1 MSNTVF
7 RGRGVSGSARASI
20 GPIVRAVQ
28 LTVLG
33 SLSSLAAAQGLPPAA
48 APAAAP
54 DTAILEE
61 VVVTARKREESLRDV
76 PLTVSAVTA
85 ASIERLGIRDAYDA
99 ALYVPAFSNVA
110 SFGRNSVERPVIRG
124 QANILGDPNASYFVD
139 GVFLSGSTSNTETAN
154 LERIEVIKGP
164 QAVLY
169 GRATFAGAINF
180 VTRRPSDTFEG
191 KVSATI
197 GQHGQRDVVAWV
209 SGPIAEDRLAFYAA
223 VSHLEYDGAYDNPLD
238 QRDDLG
244 AESTKAATLK
254 LRWTPGDATEVT
266 ALVTGQQDADGPL
279 AMGLQGREF
288 NNCQLPGPTLPR
300 SRGYYCG
307 VVQPISRITI
317 QQRTD
322 LFSDPGINRDR
333 VRAAL
338 TAKTVFGAGYEAVSV
353 TGWSHE
359 DYAIALDASY
369 AGYDAFGLL
378 DSPALPPPAPGI
390 AGDPT
395 RQFRNK
401 GAFWRLQE
409 ERREDFSQ
417 ELRLRS
423 PADRAFRWTL
433 GAYYFKQSDD
443 LTRDDK
449 VTPDARIVPNGSAA
463 LFVRDLENEALFGGI
478 EYDITER
485 WTATAEIRHARDTR
499 RQQGAQYA
507 TSPVAPSRCAPGGD
521 GILVST
527 SPTTGCIVSSAGRVP
542 FTSLEATFKSDKPRF
557 TLRWKATD
565 DITLFANYAE
575 GNKPG
580 GFNQPAV
587 LSLLEGLGKGA
598 AYDEEG
604 SVNIELGGKFRLL
617 DGRVFASL
625 TLFDTKLTNQQL
637 TQNIVGVN
645 AAGSVIGNSYI
656 ENVGKTDSRG
666 VEFELTARLTD
677 RLDISLG
684 GSYIDAIIRRH
695 LNQDQADLY
704 SNRPSSAFSVV
715 SVTNPGGC
723 GTLGASATAN
733 AAACLALRNLDNAQF
748 GDVAGKR
755 SPRAP
760 EYNGYAVVQYTQPI
774 AEGIDLALGGDV
786 VYEASKFSQVH
797 NLIETGDRTYVNARI
812 GLEGRSWSVSL
823 WGKNLTDDDTALDI
837 LRYIDSRNIPSP
849 ATRGFAITLP
859 RPRQIGLTATLKF

>member
-1 MSNTVF
+1 M
-7 RGRGVSGSARASI
+7 
-20 GPIVRAVQ
+20 
-28 LTVLG
+28 
-33 SLSSLAAAQGLPPAA
+33 
-48 APAAAP
+48 
-54 DTAILEE
+54 
-61 VVVTARKREESLRDV
+61 VTARKREESLRDV
-76 PLTVSAVTA
+76 PLTVTAVTA
-85 ASIERLGIRDAYDA
+85 DAIARLGIRDAYDVS
-99 ALYVPAFSNVA
+99 LYTPAFSNIA

-180 VTRRPSDTFEG
+180 VTRKPSETFEG
-191 KVSATI
+191 KVSATL
-197 GQHGQRDVVAWV
+197 GQHDQRDMVAWV
-209 SGPIAEDRLAFYAA
+209 SGPVFDERLSFYAA
-223 VSHLEYDGAYDNPLD
+223 VSHLEYGGAYDNPLD
-238 QRDDLG
+238 RRDELG
-244 AESTKAATLK
+244 AERTKAGTFK
-254 LRWTPGDATEVT
+254 LRWTPGEDTEVT
-266 ALVTGQQDADGPL
+266 ALVTGQQDDDGPL

-288 NNCQLPGPTLPR
+288 NNCQLPGPSLPR

-307 VVQPISRITI
+307 VAQPVSKLTI

-322 LFSDPGINRDR
+322 LFADPGIDRSR

-338 TAKTVFGAGYEAVSV
+338 TAKTLFGAGYEAVSV
-353 TGWSHE
+353 SGWSHE

-378 DSPALPPPAPGI
+378 DSPALPPPAPGV

-401 GAFWRLQE
+401 GAFWRIQE

-433 GAYYFKQSDD
+433 GAYYFKQGDD

-449 VTPDARIVPNGSAA
+449 VTPDARIVPNGAAA
-463 LFVRDLENEALFGGI
+463 LSFRDLKNEALFGGI
-478 EYDITER
+478 EYDITDR
-485 WTATAEIRHARDTR
+485 WTATAELRHARDTR
-499 RQQGAQYA
+499 RQEGAQFA
-507 TSPVAPSRCAPGGD
+507 TTPVAPSRCAPGGD

-527 SPTTGCIVSSAGRVP
+527 SPTSGCIVSSGTRVP
-542 FTSLEATFKSDKPRF
+542 VTTLEETFKSDKPRF

-565 DITLFANYAE
+565 DLTLFANYAE

-587 LSLLEGLGKGA
+587 LPLLESLGKGA
-598 AYDEEG
+598 AYDEEE
-604 SVNIELGGKFRLL
+604 SVNVELGAKARLA
-617 DGRVFASL
+617 DGRIFASL
-625 TLFDTKLTNQQL
+625 TLLDTELTDQQL

-645 AAGSVIGNSYI
+645 AAGSVIANSYI
-656 ENVGKTDSRG
+656 ENVGKSDSRG

-677 RLDISLG
+677 RLDLSLG
-684 GSYIDAIIRRH
+684 GSYVDAVIREY

-715 SVTNPGGC
+715 SPANPGGC
-723 GTLGASATAN
+723 GTLGAGPAAN

-755 SPRAP
+755 VPRAP
-760 EYNGYAVVQYTQPI
+760 EHNGYAVAQYTLPLTDCL
-774 AEGIDLALGGDV
+774 DLALGGDV
-786 VYEASKFSQVH
+786 VYESSKFSQVH
-797 NLIETGDRTYVNARI
+797 NLIETGDRTYLNARI
-812 GLEGRSWSVSL
+812 GLQGRSWSVTL
-823 WGKNLTDDDTALDI
+823 WGKNLTDDDTGLDI
-837 LRYIDSRNIPSP
+837 LRYIDSRNIPSR

-859 RPRQIGLTATLKF
+859 RPRQLGITATLEF

>member
-1 MSNTVF
+1 MTPTVF
-7 RGRGVSGSARASI
+7 RARPVAKSAVAVTVTMLIAGLSAASI
-20 GPIVRAVQ
+20 
-28 LTVLG
+28 
-33 SLSSLAAAQGLPPAA
+33 AAAQGLPSQSVVASDA
-48 APAAAP
+48 L
-54 DTAILEE
+54 ILEE

-76 PLTVSAVTA
+76 PLTVTAVTA
-85 ASIERLGIRDAYDA
+85 VAIERLGIRDAYDV
-99 ALYVPAFSNVA
+99 ALYTPGFSNVA

-124 QANILGDPNASYFVD
+124 QSNILGDPNASYFVD
-139 GVFLSGSTSNTETAN
+139 GVYLSGSTSNTETAN

-164 QAVLY
+164 QAVLF
-169 GRATFAGAINF
+169 GRATFSGAVNF
-180 VTRRPSDTFEG
+180 VTRKPSDTFEG
-191 KVSATI
+191 KVTATL
-197 GQHGQRDVVAWV
+197 GQHDQRDFGAWV
-209 SGPIAEDRLAFYAA
+209 SGPVIDDRLAFYAA
-223 VSHLEYDGAYDNPLD
+223 VSHLDYGGAYDNPLD

-244 AESTKAATLK
+244 AERTKAGTLK
-254 LRWTPGDATEVT
+254 LRWTPTDATEVT

-288 NNCQLPGPTLPR
+288 NNCRLPGATLPR

-307 VVQPISRITI
+307 IVQPVSKLTI

-353 TGWSHE
+353 SGWSNE

-378 DSPALPPPAPGI
+378 DSPALPPPAPGA

-401 GAFWRLQE
+401 GAFWRIQE
-409 ERREDFSQ
+409 ERRKDFSQ

-423 PADRAFRWTL
+423 PADRGFRWTL

-449 VTPDARIVPNGSAA
+449 VTPDARTVPNGAAA
-463 LFVRDLENEALFGGI
+463 LFFRDLKNEAVFGGI
-478 EYDITER
+478 EYDISER

-499 RQQGAQYA
+499 RQEGAQFAA
-507 TSPVAPSRCAPGGD
+507 TPVAPSRCAPGGD

-527 SPTTGCIVSSAGRVP
+527 SPTTGCIVSSGVRVP
-542 FTSLEATFKSDKPRF
+542 VTTLEETFKSDKPRF
-557 TLRWKATD
+557 TLRWKPTD
-565 DITLFANYAE
+565 DLTLFANYAE

-580 GFNQPAV
+580 GFNAPAV
-587 LSLLEGLGKGA
+587 LPLLSAVGKGA
-598 AYDEEG
+598 AYEEEE

-617 DGRVFASL
+617 DGRVFASV
-625 TLFDTKLTNQQL
+625 TLFDTELTNQQL
-637 TQNIVGVN
+637 TENIVGVN
-645 AAGSVIGNSYI
+645 SAGSVIANSYI
-656 ENVGKTDSRG
+656 DNVGKTDTRG
-666 VEFELTARLTD
+666 VEVELTARLSD
-677 RLDISLG
+677 RLEMSLG
-684 GSYIDAIIRRH
+684 GSYIDAVIRRY

-704 SNRPSSAFSVV
+704 SNRPSSAFSVI
-715 SVTNPGGC
+715 SATNPGGC
-723 GTLGASATAN
+723 GTLGASAAAN

-748 GDVAGKR
+748 GDVAGQR

-760 EYNGYAVVQYTQPI
+760 EYNGYLVLQYTMPLTD
-774 AEGIDLALGGDV
+774 GLDLALGGDV
-786 VYEASKFSQVH
+786 TYEGSKYAQVH
-797 NLIETGDRTYVNARI
+797 NLIETGDRTYLNARI
-812 GLEGRSWSVSL
+812 GLESRSWSVSL
-823 WGKNLTDDDTALDI
+823 WGKNLADDDTALDI

-849 ATRGFAITLP
+849 ATRGFAVTLP
-859 RPRQIGLTATLKF
+859 RPRQIGVTASLRF

>member
-1 MSNTVF
+1 MTTPTTIRVPQ
-7 RGRGVSGSARASI
+7 GRGAPAVSRAAVAVLVSAALLACALRAAVAQDARASS
-20 GPIVRAVQ
+20 
-28 LTVLG
+28 TVVEPLV
-33 SLSSLAAAQGLPPAA
+33 
-48 APAAAP
+48 
-54 DTAILEE
+54 LEE

-76 PLTVSAVTA
+76 PLTVTAVTA
-85 ASIERLGIRDAYDA
+85 DAIERLGIRDAYDV
-99 ALYVPAFSNVA
+99 ALYTPGFSNVA

-124 QANILGDPNASYFVD
+124 QSNILGDPNASYFVD
-139 GVFLSGSTSNTETAN
+139 GVYLSGSTSNTETAN

-180 VTRRPSDTFEG
+180 VTRKPSDEFEG
-191 KVSATI
+191 KVTATL
-197 GQHGQRDVVAWV
+197 GQHDQRDFGAWV
-209 SGPIAEDRLAFYAA
+209 SGPVIDDRLAFYAA
-223 VSHLEYDGAYDNPLD
+223 VSHLEYGGAYDNPLD
-238 QRDDLG
+238 PRDELG
-244 AESTKAATLK
+244 AESTKAGTLK
-254 LRWTPGDATEVT
+254 LRWTPDDATEVT
-266 ALVTGQQDADGPL
+266 ALVTAQQDDDGPL

-288 NNCQLPGPTLPR
+288 NNCQLPGPALPR

-307 VVQPISRITI
+307 VAQPISKLTI

-322 LFSDPGINRDR
+322 LFTDPGISRDR

-338 TAKTVFGAGYEAVSV
+338 TAKVGFGAGYEAVSV

-378 DSPALPPPAPGI
+378 DSPALPPPAPGA

-401 GAFWRLQE
+401 GAFWRVQE

-449 VTPDARIVPNGSAA
+449 VTPDVRTVPNGAAA
-463 LFVRDLENEALFGGI
+463 LFLRDLKNEALFGGI
-478 EYDITER
+478 EYDLSER
-485 WTATAEIRHARDTR
+485 WTATAELRHARDTR
-499 RQQGAQYA
+499 RQEGAQYS
-507 TSPVAPSRCAPGGD
+507 TTPVAPSRCAPGGD

-527 SPTTGCIVSSAGRVP
+527 SPTSGCIVSSGVRVP
-542 FTSLEATFKSDKPRF
+542 FTALEETFKSDKPRF
-557 TLRWKATD
+557 TLRWKPTD
-565 DITLFANYAE
+565 DLTLFANYAE

-580 GFNQPAV
+580 GFNPPAV
-587 LSLLEGLGKGA
+587 LPLLEGSGKGA
-598 AYDEEG
+598 AYDEEE

-617 DGRVFASL
+617 DGRVYAAV
-625 TLFDTKLTNQQL
+625 TLFDTELTNQQL

-645 AAGSVIGNSYI
+645 AAGSVIANSYI

-666 VEFELTARLTD
+666 VEFELTARLTE
-677 RLDISLG
+677 RLDISMG
-684 GSYIDAIIRRH
+684 GSYVDAIIRKH

-723 GTLGASATAN
+723 GTPGASAAAN

-755 SPRAP
+755 APRAP
-760 EYNGYAVVQYTQPI
+760 EYNGYAVVQYTLPLSD
-774 AEGIDLALGGDV
+774 GVDLALGGDV
-786 VYEASKFSQVH
+786 VYEGSKFSQVH
-797 NLIETGDRTYVNARI
+797 NLIETGDRTYLNARI

-823 WGKNLTDDDTALDI
+823 WGKNLADDDTALDI

-859 RPRQIGLTATLKF
+859 RPRQIGMTATLKF

>member
-1 MSNTVF
+1 MKNLIARTLRGARVAAVSKAVLTV
-7 RGRGVSGSARASI
+7 SLAGSAATVPAQTVSSDDT
-20 GPIVRAVQ
+20 IV
-28 LTVLG
+28 
-33 SLSSLAAAQGLPPAA
+33 
-48 APAAAP
+48 
-54 DTAILEE
+54 LEE

-76 PLTVSAVTA
+76 PLTVTAVTA
-85 ASIERLGIRDAYDA
+85 DAIERLGIRDAYDVS
-99 ALYVPAFSNVA
+99 LYTPAFSNVA

-180 VTRRPSDTFEG
+180 VTRKPSDVFEG
-191 KVSATI
+191 KFSATL
-197 GQHGQRDVVAWV
+197 GQHDQRDIVAWV
-209 SGPIAEDRLAFYAA
+209 SGPVVDDRLAFYAA
-223 VSHLEYDGAYDNPLD
+223 VSHLEYGGAYDNPLD

-244 AESTKAATLK
+244 AERTKAGTLK
-254 LRWTPGDATEVT
+254 LRWTPGEDTEVT
-266 ALVTGQQDADGPL
+266 ALVTGQQDDDGPL

-307 VVQPISRITI
+307 TAQPISKLTI

-322 LFSDPGINRDR
+322 LFPDPGIDRSR

-338 TAKTVFGAGYEAVSV
+338 TARTVFGAGYEAVSV
-353 TGWSHE
+353 SGWSHE

-378 DSPALPPPAPGI
+378 DSPALPPPAAGA

-401 GAFWRLQE
+401 GAFWRIQE

-449 VTPDARIVPNGSAA
+449 ATPDARIVPNGSAA
-463 LFVRDLENEALFGGI
+463 LFFRDLENEAVFGGL
-478 EYDITER
+478 EYDLSER
-485 WTATAEIRHARDTR
+485 WTATAELRHARDTR
-499 RQQGAQYA
+499 RQAGAQFA
-507 TSPVAPSRCAPGGD
+507 TTPVAPSRCAPGGD

-527 SPTTGCIVSSAGRVP
+527 SPTSGCIVSSGVRTPV
-542 FTSLEATFKSDKPRF
+542 TTLEETFKSDKPRF

-565 DITLFANYAE
+565 DLTLFANYAE

-587 LSLLEGLGKGA
+587 LPLLESLGKGA
-598 AYDEEG
+598 AYDEEE
-604 SVNIELGGKFRLL
+604 SVNIELGAKARLV

-645 AAGSVIGNSYI
+645 AAGSVIANSFI

-666 VEFELTARLTD
+666 VELEVTARLTD

-684 GSYIDAIIRRH
+684 GSYVDAVIRSF

-723 GTLGASATAN
+723 GTLGASAAAN
-733 AAACLALRNLDNAQF
+733 AAACLVLRNLDNAQF
-748 GDVAGKR
+748 GDVSGKR
-755 SPRAP
+755 VPRAP
-760 EYNGYAVVQYTQPI
+760 EYNGYAVLQYSMPLSD
-774 AEGIDLALGGDV
+774 AVDLTLGGDV

-797 NLIETGDRTYVNARI
+797 NLIETGARTYVNARI

-823 WGKNLTDDDTALDI
+823 WGKNLGDDDTALDI

-859 RPRQIGLTATLKF
+859 RPRQLGVTATLKF

>member
-1 MSNTVF
+1 MILSTPLV
-7 RGRGVSGSARASI
+7 GARRATLTAADAAKTLAI
-20 GPIVRAVQ
+20 GLTAV
-28 LTVLG
+28 VLG
-33 SLSSLAAAQGLPPAA
+33 ATVAPVAGAQGAAAEVVV
-48 APAAAP
+48 
-54 DTAILEE
+54 LEE

-76 PLTVSAVTA
+76 PLTVTAVTA
-85 ASIERLGIRDAYDA
+85 ASIERLGIRDAYDVS
-99 ALYVPAFSNVA
+99 LYTPAFSNVA

-180 VTRRPSDTFEG
+180 VTRKPSETFEG
-191 KVSATI
+191 KVSATL
-197 GQHGQRDVVAWV
+197 GQHDQRDMLAWV
-209 SGPIAEDRLAFYAA
+209 SGPVVDDRLSFYAA
-223 VSHLEYDGAYDNPLD
+223 VSHLEYGGAYDNPLD
-238 QRDDLG
+238 QRDELG
-244 AESTKAATLK
+244 AERTKAGTLK
-254 LRWTPGDATEVT
+254 LRWTPGEDTEVT
-266 ALVTGQQDADGPL
+266 ALVTGQQDDDGPL
-279 AMGLQGREF
+279 AMGLQGRES

-307 VVQPISRITI
+307 EVQPVSKLTI

-322 LFSDPGINRDR
+322 LFPDPGIDRSR

-338 TAKTVFGAGYEAVSV
+338 TARTLFGDGYEAVSV
-353 TGWSHE
+353 SGWSHE

-378 DSPALPPPAPGI
+378 DSPALPPPASGA

-401 GAFWRLQE
+401 GAFWRIQE

-449 VTPDARIVPNGSAA
+449 ATPDARIVPNGAAA
-463 LFVRDLENEALFGGI
+463 LFFRDLKNEALFGGI

-485 WTATAEIRHARDTR
+485 WTATAELRHAQDTR
-499 RQQGAQYA
+499 RQEGAQF
-507 TSPVAPSRCAPGGD
+507 TVTPVASSRCAPGGD

-527 SPTTGCIVSSAGRVP
+527 SPTSGCVVSSGTRVP
-542 FTSLEATFKSDKPRF
+542 VTALEETFKSDKPRF

-565 DITLFANYAE
+565 DLTLFANYAE

-587 LSLLEGLGKGA
+587 LPLLESLGKGA
-598 AYDEEG
+598 AYDEEE
-604 SVNIELGGKFRLL
+604 SVNIELGGKVRLL
-617 DGRVFASL
+617 DGRAFASV

-645 AAGSVIGNSYI
+645 AAGGVIGNSYI
-656 ENVGKTDSRG
+656 ENVGKSDSSG

-677 RLDISLG
+677 RLDVSLG
-684 GSYIDAIIRRH
+684 GSYVDAVIREY

-715 SVTNPGGC
+715 SPTNPGGC
-723 GTLGASATAN
+723 GTLGASPAAN

-755 SPRAP
+755 VPRAP
-760 EYNGYAVVQYTQPI
+760 EYNGYAVVQYTLPLSD
-774 AEGIDLALGGDV
+774 GVDLALGGDM
-786 VYEASKFSQVH
+786 VYESSKFSQVH

-812 GLEGRSWSVSL
+812 GLEGRSWSVTL
-823 WGKNLTDDDTALDI
+823 WGKNLADDDTALDI

-849 ATRGFAITLP
+849 ATRGFAVTLP
-859 RPRQIGLTATLKF
+859 RPRQLGVTASWRF

>member
-1 MSNTVF
+1 M
-7 RGRGVSGSARASI
+7 
-20 GPIVRAVQ
+20 
-28 LTVLG
+28 
-33 SLSSLAAAQGLPPAA
+33 
-48 APAAAP
+48 
-54 DTAILEE
+54 LEE

-76 PLTVSAVTA
+76 PLTVTAVTA
-85 ASIERLGIRDAYDA
+85 GSIERLGIRDAYDV
-99 ALYVPAFSNVA
+99 ALYTPAFSNVA

-124 QANILGDPNASYFVD
+124 QSNILGDPNASYFVD
-139 GVFLSGSTSNTETAN
+139 GVYLSGSTSNTETAN

-180 VTRRPSDTFEG
+180 VTRKPSDEFEG
-191 KVSATI
+191 KVTATL
-197 GQHGQRDVVAWV
+197 GQHDQRDVAAWA
-209 SGPIAEDRLAFYAA
+209 SGPLVEDRLSYYVALN
-223 VSHLEYDGAYDNPLD
+223 HLEYGGAYDNPLD

-244 AESTKAATLK
+244 AESTKAGTVK
-254 LRWTPGDATEVT
+254 LRWTPTDAIEVD
-266 ALVTGQQDADGPL
+266 ALVTAQQDADGPL
-279 AMGLQGREF
+279 AVGLQGREF

-307 VVQPISRITI
+307 VVQPISKITI

-322 LFSDPGINRDR
+322 LFPDPGINRDR

-338 TAKTVFGAGYEAVSV
+338 TAKAGFGEGYEAVSV

-378 DSPALPPPAPGI
+378 DSPALPPPAPGA

-449 VTPDARIVPNGSAA
+449 ATPDARIVPNGSAA
-463 LFVRDLENEALFGGI
+463 LFFRELENKAVFGGI
-478 EYDITER
+478 EYDITPR
-485 WTATAEIRHARDTR
+485 WTVTAELRHARDTR
-499 RQQGAQYA
+499 LQEGAQFA
-507 TSPVAPSRCAPGGD
+507 TTPVAPSRCAPGGD

-527 SPTTGCIVSSAGRVP
+527 SPTTGCIVSSGLREPVP
-542 FTSLEATFKSDKPRF
+542 ALEATFKSDKPRF

-565 DITLFANYAE
+565 DLTLFANYAE

-587 LSLLEGLGKGA
+587 LPLLASQGKGA
-598 AYDEEG
+598 AYDEEE
-604 SVNIELGGKFRLL
+604 SVNVELGLKTELF
-617 DGRVFASL
+617 DGRAFASV

-645 AAGSVIGNSYI
+645 AAGSVIANSFI

-666 VEFELTARLTD
+666 VEFELTARLGE

-684 GSYIDAIIRRH
+684 GSYVDAVIRQY

-715 SVTNPGGC
+715 SATNPGGC
-723 GTLGASATAN
+723 GTLGASPAAN

-755 SPRAP
+755 APRAP
-760 EYNGYAVVQYTQPI
+760 EYNGYAVVQYSMPLGD
-774 AEGIDLALGGDV
+774 GIELRLGGDV
-786 VYEASKFSQVH
+786 VYESSKFAQVH
-797 NLIETGDRTYVNARI
+797 NLIETGDRTYLNARV
-812 GLEGRSWSVSL
+812 GFEGHSWSVTL
-823 WGKNLTDDDTALDI
+823 WGKNLTDNETALDI

-859 RPRQIGLTATLKF
+859 RPRQLGVTATLKF

>member
-1 MSNTVF
+1 M
-7 RGRGVSGSARASI
+7 
-20 GPIVRAVQ
+20 GPAQAVA
-28 LTVLG
+28 T
-33 SLSSLAAAQGLPPAA
+33 
-48 APAAAP
+48 P
-54 DTAILEE
+54 DSPVLEE

-76 PLTVSAVTA
+76 PLTVTAVTA
-85 ASIERLGIRDAYDA
+85 ESIGRLGIRDAYDV
-99 ALYVPAFSNVA
+99 ALYTPAFSNVA

-180 VTRRPSDTFEG
+180 VTRKPSREFEG
-191 KVSATI
+191 RATVTL
-197 GQHGQRDVVAWV
+197 GEHGQRDVGAWA
-209 SGPIAEDRLAFYAA
+209 SGPVVEDRLAFYAA
-223 VSHLEYDGAYDNPLD
+223 VSHLEYGGAYDNPLD

-244 AESTKAATLK
+244 AERTKAGTFK
-254 LRWTPGDATEVT
+254 LRWTPGDDIDVT
-266 ALVTGQQDADGPL
+266 ALVTGQQDDDGPL
-279 AMGLQGREF
+279 AIALQGREF
-288 NNCQLPGPTLPR
+288 NNCQLPGPALPR

-307 VVQPISRITI
+307 VAQPLSKLTI

-322 LFSDPGINRDR
+322 LFPDPGIDRSR

-338 TAKTVFGAGYEAVSV
+338 TARIGFGEGYEFVSA

-378 DSPALPPPAPGI
+378 DSPALAPPLPGA

-401 GAFWRLQE
+401 GAFWRIQE

-423 PADRAFRWTL
+423 PADRAFRWTI
-433 GAYYFKQSDD
+433 GAYYFKQGDD

-449 VTPDARIVPNGSAA
+449 ATPDARIVPNGAAA
-463 LFVRDLENEALFGGI
+463 LFYRDLENEALFGGL

-485 WTATAEIRHARDTR
+485 WTATAEFRHARDQR
-499 RQQGAQYA
+499 RQAGAQFA
-507 TSPVAPSRCAPGGD
+507 TTPVAPARCAPGGD
-521 GILVST
+521 GIQVST
-527 SPTTGCIVSSAGRVP
+527 SPTTGCIVSSGVRVP
-542 FTSLEATFKSDKPRF
+542 VATLEETFKSDKPRF
-557 TLRWKATD
+557 TLRWKPTD
-565 DITLFANYAE
+565 DLTLFANYAE

-587 LSLLEGLGKGA
+587 LPLLESLGKGA
-598 AYDEEG
+598 AYEEEE
-604 SVNIELGGKFRLL
+604 SVNVELGAKARLA
-617 DGRVFASL
+617 DGRIFASL
-625 TLFDTKLTNQQL
+625 TLFDTELTNQQL

-645 AAGSVIGNSYI
+645 AAGSVIANSYI
-656 ENVGKTDSRG
+656 ENVGKSDSRG
-666 VEFELTARLTD
+666 VELEVTARLTE

-684 GSYIDAIIRRH
+684 GSYVDAVIRRF

-715 SVTNPGGC
+715 SATNPGGC
-723 GTLGASATAN
+723 GTLGASAAAN

-755 SPRAP
+755 VPRAP
-760 EYNGYAVVQYTQPI
+760 QYNGYAVVQYAVPLSAGLELT
-774 AEGIDLALGGDV
+774 LGGDV
-786 VYEASKFSQVH
+786 VYEGSKFAQVH
-797 NLIETGDRTYVNARI
+797 NLIETGSRTYLNARI
-812 GLEGRSWSVSL
+812 GLEGDAWSVTL
-823 WGKNLTDDDTALDI
+823 WGKNLTDDDTGLDI

-859 RPRQIGLTATLKF
+859 RPRQLGVTAVWKF